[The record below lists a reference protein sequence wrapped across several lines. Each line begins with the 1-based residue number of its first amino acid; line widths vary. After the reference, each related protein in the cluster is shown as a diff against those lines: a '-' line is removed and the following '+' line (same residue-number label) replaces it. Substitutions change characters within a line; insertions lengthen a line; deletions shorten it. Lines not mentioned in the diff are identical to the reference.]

1 MKTLIL
7 PHFLLVLFA
16 ILRPIQGFA
25 QLEFIENQGQ
35 WQSEYGLRA
44 KMKYGDLWLSN
55 NKIAFALTDF
65 GGKEKG
71 KDHVHANPEKA
82 LEHHYTM
89 ELLGTQSAAKV
100 LGEDKKT
107 AYHNYYLGEE
117 KYWRTSVPLFE
128 KARQKDVYPGTDM
141 VWKEEKGSLKY
152 EFELKDARHAAQ
164 IKIQYKGLNSIELKN
179 GNLVLKTTLGTITEQ
194 KPIAFQIVN
203 HQKKIIPCQFK
214 KLNNNTIG
222 FAFPLGYQAGL
233 PLVIDPVLIFSTFS
247 GSRSDNWGFTATY
260 GENGVTYSGGIVLGT
275 RFPKT
280 PGAYQP
286 TYAGDSIGT
295 NIYST
300 FDIGILKFNATGTNL
315 LFATYLGGSEAEVPA
330 SMVVDANNNLIVL
343 GASGSSN
350 FPTTQGAYDRTYNG
364 GQNVSPYGPSESI
377 VRFRLGSDIIIS
389 KFSENGSQL
398 LGSTFLGG
406 SANDGVLS
414 LTSQGD
420 SPLVRNYGDS
430 FRGEVAVDSLG
441 NIYLASHTRSTNFPT
456 VTPLQATKGA
466 GFDGICARF
475 NSNLTALQFST
486 FLGGNADDGAFSI
499 QVASPTLVY
508 LCGGTSSTNFP
519 RTTNGLNTSY
529 QGGHD
534 GFVCRFN
541 PSGGINSL
549 RSTYLGT
556 NSFDQAFF
564 VQLDKQKKVYV
575 FGQSTGGYPVE
586 GEVYSNPNSSQFIHC
601 LSPTLDSTRFSTVF
615 GNGNP
620 SLPNISPTAFLV
632 DDCGRIYCSGWG
644 GSINNLAP
652 DYINGNTFN
661 LPTTEGAFSQTT
673 DGSDFYLIA
682 LEKNAQALSFATYF
696 GNSSSGT
703 EHVDGGTS
711 RFDKKGI
718 VYQAVCAGCGGSS
731 LFPTTPGV
739 WSPNNQSTNCNNAVF
754 KYDFSLLKA
763 RFQPSAIQ
771 ACAPAVIQ
779 FTSTSV
785 YATQYQWNFG
795 QGLSNV
801 FTNLDTISHVFDSA
815 GVFQIK
821 LVAINNDACPS
832 LDSTVRTITIQKAP
846 ALLNDSLR
854 FCSFQD
860 TLQLPSLP
868 AGTYT
873 YSWSPATYLTSANIR
888 NPKII
893 QPQGSLIYTAT
904 VSTSF
909 GCSNQATF
917 KLSNGILK
925 AGLSA
930 DTLRGCFPFSPV
942 FQNISYQGKDFTW
955 FWGTGDSLQ
964 NNSPT
969 QTYTYTQPGV
979 YPVIIKARN
988 DTTCLTTDTDT
999 LLIEALPSPV
1009 AHDTTLRFCNT
1020 LPFQL
1025 LPGANGGTSYS
1036 WSPGNLL
1043 NDSTLANPTITIP
1056 ANQLFTLTV
1065 INENQ
1070 CKSVAKV
1077 KLRDGTLK
1085 ANFNIN
1091 LQGNCVPTSL
1101 LLDNISD
1108 NAQISRW
1115 IWDQDS
1121 TDVSG
1126 NGIIPLAVT
1135 QPGKVTIRL
1144 KVLSDTACQLVDE
1157 IEKSVVLG
1165 GIPELLLTEKAFCP
1179 GDSILLSAIQGIGY
1193 QYTWPGFVQ
1202 IGETPDKALFIG
1214 GKDSLRFEVFIKDS
1228 LECPGQQTFILIPRK
1243 PDSGFISES
1252 NFEKCDDVLRYRFQ
1266 AKTPGLDSYKWMIN
1280 NEDFSGFQVFYT
1292 FPERKNYEAQLIVN
1306 RNNCLDT
1313 TKIPLTINDPPIIL
1327 SAEFQGNILWKN
1339 CLELPV
1345 IDLKNTSEGAEKYEW
1360 VIGDDSVS
1368 TNLSEIQ
1375 AKAEGELRIKLKAK
1389 QGDCMRETTRS
1400 FLIRKLDPPNLI
1412 TRNGDDKN
1420 EKFVIPGLPV
1430 GSSLE
1435 IRNRWGASIYQ
1446 SNDYKNDWQPAE
1458 KDSTYFY
1465 RLQLP
1470 EGNSCQGWIL
1480 VSQ

>member
-1 MKTLIL
+1 MKNLYIQCYWLVLIA
-7 PHFLLVLFA
+7 FLL
-16 ILRPIQGFA
+16 PTKGYS

-35 WQSEYGLRA
+35 WPSEYSVRA
-44 KMKYGDLWLSN
+44 KLKYGDLWLSK

-65 GGKEKG
+65 GGGNPGKG
-71 KDHVHANPEKA
+71 HVHANPEKA
-82 LEHHYTM
+82 REHHYTM
-89 ELLGTQSAAKV
+89 ELLGTQPTARTQG
-100 LGEDKKT
+100 LGKKST
-107 AYHNYYLGEE
+107 YHNYYLGDE
-117 KYWRTSVPLFE
+117 KSWRTEVPLFE
-128 KARQKDVYPGTDM
+128 QARQKEVYPGTDM

-152 EFELKDARHAAQ
+152 EFELRDARQAPL
-164 IKIQYKGLNSIELKN
+164 IKIKYEGLNAIELIN
-179 GNLVLKTTLGTITEQ
+179 GNLVLKTSLGTITEQ
-194 KPIAFQIVN
+194 KPIAYQVIN
-203 HQKKIIPCQFK
+203 NKKKFIPCQFK

-222 FAFPLGYQAGL
+222 FGFPAGYQAGA

-286 TYAGDSIGT
+286 NYAGDSTGT

-300 FDIGILKFNATGTNL
+300 FDIGILKFNSTGTNL

-377 VRFRLGSDIIIS
+377 VRFRLGSDIVVS

-456 VTPLQATKGA
+456 VTPIQATKGS
-466 GFDGICARF
+466 GFDGICARL
-475 NSNLTALQFST
+475 NPNLTALQFSS
-486 FLGGNADDGAFSI
+486 FIGGNADDGAFSI
-499 QVASPTLVY
+499 QVASPTLIY

-529 QGGHD
+529 LGAHD

-541 PSGGINSL
+541 PTGGINSL

-564 VQLDKQKKVYV
+564 VQLDKQKRVYV
-575 FGQSTGGYPVE
+575 FGQSTGGYSVE

-601 LSPTLDSTRFSTVF
+601 LSPTLDSTKFSTVF

-644 GSINNLAP
+644 GSINNFAP

-763 RFQPSAIQ
+763 QFQPSTVQ
-771 ACAPAVIQ
+771 ACAPAAIQ

-785 YATQYQWNFG
+785 YASQYQWNFG
-795 QGLSNV
+795 GGLSNV
-801 FTNLDTISHVFDSA
+801 QTNLDTITHVFDSA

-832 LDSTVRTITIQKAP
+832 LDSTFRTITIQKAP
-846 ALLNDSLR
+846 DLQNDSIR
-854 FCSFQD
+854 FCSFED

-868 AGTYT
+868 SGSYTYT
-873 YSWSPATYLTSANIR
+873 WSPTTYLSSANIR

-893 QPQGSLIYTAT
+893 QPQGSLVYTAT
-904 VSTSF
+904 VSTSL
-909 GCSNQATF
+909 GCSNQARF

-930 DTLRGCFPFSPV
+930 DTIKGCFPFSAV

-955 FWGTGDSLQ
+955 FWGDGDSLQ
-964 NNSPT
+964 NNSST
-969 QTYTYTQPGV
+969 QTHTYSQPGIYSV
-979 YPVIIKARN
+979 VILASN

-999 LLIEALPSPV
+999 LVIEALPSPN
-1009 AHDTTLRFCNT
+1009 ANDTTLRFCSN
-1020 LPFQL
+1020 LSFQL
-1025 LPGANGGTSYS
+1025 IPGANGGTSYS
-1036 WSPGNLL
+1036 WSPGTLL
-1043 NDSTLANPTITIP
+1043 NDSTIANPTISIP
-1056 ANQLFTLTV
+1056 ANQLFKVTV

-1070 CKSVAKV
+1070 CKSVANV

-1085 ANFNIN
+1085 ADFNISS
-1091 LQGNCVPTSL
+1091 QGNCVPTSL
-1101 LLDNISD
+1101 QLENISK
-1108 NAQISRW
+1108 NAQTSRW

-1121 TDVSG
+1121 TDVPG

-1135 QPGKVTIRL
+1135 QPGRVKIRL
-1144 KVLSDTACQLVDE
+1144 KVLSDTACQPIDE

-1165 GIPELLLTEKAFCP
+1165 GIPELLLIEKEFCP
-1179 GDSILLSAIQGIGY
+1179 GDSLRLLAVQGIGY
-1193 QYTWPGFVQ
+1193 QYTWPSFVQ
-1202 IGETPDKALFIG
+1202 IGPSPDKALYIG
-1214 GKDSLRFEVFIKDS
+1214 GRDSLRFEVFIQDS
-1228 LECPGQQTFILIPRK
+1228 LQCQGQNTFVLVPRK
-1243 PDSGFISES
+1243 PDSGFITES

-1266 AKTPGLDSYKWMIN
+1266 AKTPGLDAYQWIIN
-1280 NEDFSGFQVFYT
+1280 NESLSGFQVYYT
-1292 FPERKNYEAQLIVN
+1292 FPDRKNYEARLIVN

-1313 TKIPLTINDPPIIL
+1313 TSIPLTINDPPIVL
-1327 SAEFQGNILWKN
+1327 SAGFQGNLIWKN

-1345 IDLKNTSEGAEKYEW
+1345 IALKNTSEGADKYEW
-1360 VIGDDSVS
+1360 VVGDDSVS
-1368 TNLSEIQ
+1368 LNLSEIQ
-1375 AKAEGELRIKLKAK
+1375 TKSEGELRVKLKAK
-1389 QGDCMRETTRS
+1389 QGDCMRETAQS
-1400 FLIRKLDPPNLI
+1400 FIVRKLEPPNLI
-1412 TRNGDDKN
+1412 TPNGDNKN
-1420 EKFVIPGLPV
+1420 ENFVISGLPD

-1435 IRNRWGASIYQ
+1435 IRNRWGERIFQ
-1446 SNDYKNDWQPAE
+1446 SNDYKNDWKPE
-1458 KDSTYFY
+1458 EIESTYFY

-1470 EGNSCQGWIL
+1470 EGNTCQGWIL
-1480 VSQ
+1480 VNP